1 VKCCKPEIETP
12 WGLAHRGSKMKK
24 IALMAALAMIVAIPA
39 EAATKKKGAKK
50 PAAAAAKVDPND
62 AGRRLVRDSL
72 PSLYPAPIKFIMF
85 HGQKEAAAKPAKK
98 GKKKK

>member
-1 VKCCKPEIETP
+1 
-12 WGLAHRGSKMKK
+12 MKK

-50 PAAAAAKVDPND
+50 PAAAAAKVDPN
-62 AGRRLVRDSL
+62 SL